1 MTFRLR
7 PLHEDKLHFADLS
20 NTQILI
26 LALEAAQ
33 KLEWKCSIE
42 KMPVDFPVAPASVQE
57 LIEAVVSWQVSE
69 YNERLL
75 QSEMLKYLTREE
87 MEDKAAAGKVDFGA
101 NYNGKP
107 AAEAEAIINALQ
119 SYEDGIFRIFL
130 NDAELGELSSPI
142 QLKEESTLTF
152 IRLAM
157 LSGRLW

>member
-1 MTFRLR
+1 MKAYIQVKQLGKR
-7 PLHEDKLHFADLS
+7 
-20 NTQILI
+20 
-26 LALEAAQ
+26 
-33 KLEWKCSIE
+33 KCCIE
-42 KMPVDFPVAPASVQE
+42 KLPVDFSVPPTNVQE
-57 LIEAVVSWQVSE
+57 LIASIVSWQVSE

-107 AAEAEAIINALQ
+107 AAEAEAIINA
-119 SYEDGIFRIFL
+119 
-130 NDAELGELSSPI
+130 PI

>member
-1 MTFRLR
+1 MKAYIQVKQLGKR
-7 PLHEDKLHFADLS
+7 
-20 NTQILI
+20 
-26 LALEAAQ
+26 
-33 KLEWKCSIE
+33 KCSIE

-75 QSEMLKYLTREE
+75 QSEMLKYLTR
-87 MEDKAAAGKVDFGA
+87 
-101 NYNGKP
+101 
-107 AAEAEAIINALQ
+107 AEAEAIINALQ